1 MQSQNRIFEDMSKI
15 ATSAMG
21 TMAGVG
27 REVETLIRARIR
39 ELVGDVDMVGRDEF
53 EAVKAMAARAREDA
67 EALKAE
73 VAALKAAAV
82 RPSPGD
88 PVVDAAPPAA
98 ATEDGTVPDEGT
110 GSAPIV

>member
-1 MQSQNRIFEDMSKI
+1 MQSQNRIFEDLSKV

-27 REVETLIRARIR
+27 REVETMIRGRIKDA
-39 ELVGDVDMVGRDEF
+39 VGGLDMVGRDEF
-53 EAVKAMAARAREDA
+53 EAVKAMAATARADA

-73 VAALKAAAV
+73 LAALRATMAAAQAS
-82 RPSPGD
+82 PAEAPSSPGD
-88 PVVDAAPPAA
+88 A
-98 ATEDGTVPDEGT
+98 G

>member
-27 REVETLIRARIR
+27 REVETMIRGRIKDA
-39 ELVGDVDMVGRDEF
+39 VGGLDMVGRDEF
-53 EAVKAMAARAREDA
+53 EAVKAMAATARADA

-73 VAALKAAAV
+73 LAALKASMAH
-82 RPSPGD
+82 D
-88 PVVDAAPPAA
+88 PAAPTAETTRP
-98 ATEDGTVPDEGT
+98 DGDSVPL
-110 GSAPIV
+110 V

>member
-27 REVETLIRARIR
+27 REVETMIRARVK
-39 ELVGDVDMVGRDEF
+39 ELVGGIDMIERDEF
-53 EAVKAMAARAREDA
+53 EAVKAMAATARADA

-73 VAALKAAAV
+73 LAALKASMAASHE
-82 RPSPGD
+82 PAASPGG
-88 PVVDAAPPAA
+88 PPA
-98 ATEDGTVPDEGT
+98 EGT

>member
-27 REVETLIRARIR
+27 REVETLIRGRVR
-39 ELVGDVDMVGRDEF
+39 DLVGDVDMVGRDEF
-53 EAVKAMAARAREDA
+53 EAVKAMAANARTEV

-73 VAALKAAAV
+73 IAAMRA
-82 RPSPGD
+82 GD
-88 PVVDAAPPAA
+88 ATDKPP
-98 ATEDGTVPDEGT
+98 EST

>member
-27 REVETLIRARIR
+27 REVETLIRGRVR
-39 ELVGDVDMVGRDEF
+39 DLVGDVDMVGRDEF
-53 EAVKAMAARAREDA
+53 EAVKAMAATARTEV

-73 VAALKAAAV
+73 IVALRATAGEK
-82 RPSPGD
+82 
-88 PVVDAAPPAA
+88 PP
-98 ATEDGTVPDEGT
+98 ERT

>member
-27 REVETLIRARIR
+27 REVETLIRGRVR
-39 ELVGDVDMVGRDEF
+39 DLVGDVDMVGRDEF
-53 EAVKAMAARAREDA
+53 EAVKAMAATARTEV

-73 VAALKAAAV
+73 IAALRATA
-82 RPSPGD
+82 GD
-88 PVVDAAPPAA
+88 KPP
-98 ATEDGTVPDEGT
+98 EST

>member
-27 REVETLIRARIR
+27 REVETMIRARVK
-39 ELVGDVDMVGRDEF
+39 ELVGGIDMIERDEF
-53 EAVKAMAARAREDA
+53 EAVKAMAATARAEV

-73 VAALKAAAV
+73 LAAMRSAPLA
-82 RPSPGD
+82 D
-88 PVVDAAPPAA
+88 APPP
-98 ATEDGTVPDEGT
+98 EST

>member
-1 MQSQNRIFEDMSKI
+1 MQSQNRVFEDLSKV

-27 REVETLIRARIR
+27 REVETMIRGRVR
-39 ELVGDVDMVGRDEF
+39 ELVGGFDMVDRDEF
-53 EAVKAMAARAREDA
+53 EAVKAMAATARADA

-73 VAALKAAAV
+73 LAELRAMMAAAQ
-82 RPSPGD
+82 
-88 PVVDAAPPAA
+88 PAA
-98 ATEDGTVPDEGT
+98 ATAAAAAATAAAATDVPPAAG

>member
-27 REVETLIRARIR
+27 REVETMIRARVR
-39 ELVGDVDMVGRDEF
+39 EMVGGLDLVERDEF
-53 EAVKAMAARAREDA
+53 EAVKAMATTARAEV
-67 EALKAE
+67 ETLKAE
-73 VAALKAAAV
+73 LAAMRAA
-82 RPSPGD
+82 RSD
-88 PVVDAAPPAA
+88 HDAP
-98 ATEDGTVPDEGT
+98 EGT

>member
-27 REVETLIRARIR
+27 REVETMIRGRVK
-39 ELVGDVDMVGRDEF
+39 EMVGGLDMVGRDEF
-53 EAVKAMAARAREDA
+53 EAVKAMAAAARADA

-73 VAALKAAAV
+73 LAELRAGMAGGAAAPADPAV
-82 RPSPGD
+82 PPLPSD
-88 PVVDAAPPAA
+88 
-98 ATEDGTVPDEGT
+98 T
-110 GSAPIV
+110 PIG

>member
-27 REVETLIRARIR
+27 REVETLIRGRVR
-39 ELVGDVDMVGRDEF
+39 DLVGDVDMVGRDEF
-53 EAVKAMAARAREDA
+53 EAVKAMAATARTEV

-73 VAALKAAAV
+73 IAAMRAGGAA
-82 RPSPGD
+82 D
-88 PVVDAAPPAA
+88 KPP
-98 ATEDGTVPDEGT
+98 EST
-110 GSAPIV
+110 GSAPSSVQDTDSAPIV